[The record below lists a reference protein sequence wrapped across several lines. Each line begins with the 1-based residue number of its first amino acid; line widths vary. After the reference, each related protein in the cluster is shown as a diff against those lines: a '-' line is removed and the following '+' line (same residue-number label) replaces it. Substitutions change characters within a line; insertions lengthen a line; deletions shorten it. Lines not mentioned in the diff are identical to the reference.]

1 VYYSYIRP
9 LITLRGEI
17 LVKVTVCHCIHH
29 PQVCVHVY
37 DPEDVILVPG
47 CKVDMRV
54 IVLIGL
60 LRWRLGMKRREI
72 QLFLA
77 GKHIDL
83 SSGVISYRSLDF
95 LLLFHQFHMMNA
107 GKLKQLFQRQ
117 HGMILHV
124 DGTFRSGGDVVFVL
138 QDDGSEIIID
148 ASLIPSEAEEY
159 VTLVLQDFKCCFGSP
174 LGVVRDMA
182 EGISLSVS
190 RVFPSTFQQICQVHF
205 MRNFETDVIA
215 GLHNTVKRLLVKHRI
230 TSVLKGLRR
239 SDDVIDM
246 KGLQRWWVHVIVD
259 YLVYP
264 LGGRVKWMS
273 RSLSYYEQ
281 YCRIQEVFVL
291 IQRLIRSN
299 AGHGFM
305 CREVM
310 ELKRCLQSVLDD
322 TMISSAV
329 HLLGTTLD
337 WLDELCELLRVSRE
351 DHLKDF
357 DDSGCCIGSCKKKIE
372 RKLAMIVRLG
382 GEYGK
387 KYERVALRLKKG
399 FDRHWDELFI
409 PDPMVD
415 GERVSFRRH
424 NNALESSHRRLRK
437 SIRERT
443 GRRDT
448 NHEMEQFGDVM
459 AVLSN
464 LWNET
469 YQKEILCTVDDF
481 AVSLSLF
488 VEDLPGLR
496 KEYRKGRCG
505 PQIPIA
511 DDKRVNVLT
520 RFVEIV
526 ESGRSYDEL
535 VSPLVEL
542 VC

>member
-1 VYYSYIRP
+1 MHC
-9 LITLRGEI
+9 T
-17 LVKVTVCHCIHH
+17 CH
-29 PQVCVHVY
+29 PRVCVRFY
-37 DPEDVILVPG
+37 DPDDVIFVPG

-77 GKHIDL
+77 GKHIVL
-83 SSGVISYRSLDF
+83 SSGAISYRSLDF
-95 LLLFHQFHMMNA
+95 LLLFHQFHMGNT
-107 GKLKQLFQRQ
+107 GKLKRLFHCQ

-138 QDDGSEIIID
+138 QDDGSEIIVD
-148 ASLIPSEAEEY
+148 ARLIPSEAEEY
-159 VTLVLQDFKCCFGSP
+159 VTPVLQDFKCFFGSP

-190 RVFPSTFQQICQVHF
+190 RVFPSAFQQVCQVHF

-215 GLHNTVKRLLVKHRI
+215 GLHNTVKRLLVKHRV
-230 TSVLKGLRR
+230 TSVLKGLRK
-239 SDDVIDM
+239 SGEVGDM
-246 KGLQRWWVHVIVD
+246 KGLQIWWVHVIVD
-259 YLVYP
+259 YLVFP

-281 YCRIQEVFVL
+281 YCRIREVFVL

-310 ELKRCLQSVLDD
+310 ELKRCLQLVLDD
-322 TMISSAV
+322 TAISSAV
-329 HLLGTTLD
+329 HRLGTTVD
-337 WLDELCELLRVSRE
+337 WLDELCGLLRISRE

-382 GEYGK
+382 GEFGK
-387 KYERVALRLKKG
+387 DYVRVALRLRKG

-409 PDPMVD
+409 PDPVVD
-415 GERVSFRRH
+415 GEQISFRRH

-448 NHEMEQFGDVM
+448 NHEMEQFGDLL

-464 LWNET
+464 LWNEP
-469 YQKEILCTVDDF
+469 YQREVLSDVDDL
-481 AVSLSLF
+481 AVSLSGL
-488 VEDLPGLR
+488 VGDLSGLR

-505 PQIPIA
+505 PEIPIA
-511 DDKRVNVLT
+511 DDKRVTVLT